1 MESVSEIHGAGDC
14 GLAKALRIS
23 RASRGVLAGRGSS
36 REATGAA
43 WHSPD
48 STVEGLD
55 MRLANKTALI
65 TGGSSGIGLATARS
79 FLAEGARVAIIGRNK
94 ATLDA
99 AAEALGGHVLAL
111 QADVTDVEAMEQ
123 AVAAAAKRF
132 GKLDVVFANAGI
144 AELSPLGKTSLET
157 FEHVIRTNLTAVFFT
172 VQAALPHLRDGA
184 SIILNGSVHAVL
196 GIPGWSA
203 YAAAKG
209 GVRSI
214 TRNLASELAPRGI
227 RVNQVTPGGTKTPLW
242 SPLAPTDDAMRA
254 LEGRIARGVPLGRM
268 SEADEVAKAALYL
281 ASDDAANV
289 TATEIVVDG
298 GTTGA
303 PYGAPIHTAAAAR

>member
-1 MESVSEIHGAGDC
+1 
-14 GLAKALRIS
+14 
-23 RASRGVLAGRGSS
+23 
-36 REATGAA
+36 
-43 WHSPD
+43 
-48 STVEGLD
+48 

-65 TGGSSGIGLATARS
+65 TGGNSGIGLATARL

-94 ATLDA
+94 KTLDA
-99 AAEALGGHVLAL
+99 AAETLGSDVLAIR
-111 QADVTDVEAMEQ
+111 ADVTDVESLEQ
-123 AVAAAAKRF
+123 AVATTAERF
-132 GKLDVVFANAGI
+132 GELDVVFANAGI
-144 AELSPLGKTSLET
+144 AEPSPLGQTSLET
-157 FEHVIRTNLTAVFFT
+157 FEQVIRTNLTAVFFT

-209 GVRSI
+209 GVRTM

-242 SPLAPTDDAMRA
+242 SPLAPTDDTMKA
-254 LEGRIARGVPLGRM
+254 LEARIASGIPLGRM

-281 ASDDAANV
+281 ASDDSLNV

-303 PYGAPIHTAAAAR
+303 PYGAPIHTAATAQ